1 MAKSEAS
8 YSKLM
13 EDYALKEKEIQA
25 LTEERKVLL
34 AKKTKLKTV
43 LRQRDN
49 LLKDLK
55 QQFEETSKSTQNEQY
70 QAYMILI
77 LNWVLCFIRT
87 LEKLKTEKEKTA
99 QLQKQLES
107 QKEIVKQKDAVIDGL
122 LAKLDSV
129 TDSKNERAGEIS
141 NLKNQIK
148 FYQEQV

>member
-13 EDYALKEKEIQA
+13 EDYALKEKEMQA

>member
-13 EDYALKEKEIQA
+13 EDYALKEKEMQA

-77 LNWVLCFIRT
+77 LN
-87 LEKLKTEKEKTA
+87 
-99 QLQKQLES
+99 
-107 QKEIVKQKDAVIDGL
+107 
-122 LAKLDSV
+122 
-129 TDSKNERAGEIS
+129 
-141 NLKNQIK
+141 
-148 FYQEQV
+148 